1 MGEFSFH
8 TKLLLYI
15 QLAIAIS
22 IEWTISTIGIF
33 AIFIP
38 TMHLLPVEM
47 VYAKLNTRNV
57 ITGSN
62 INTYRPPRLRKT
74 TMTKNDQ
81 SPKTTLLHP
90 VI

>member
-1 MGEFSFH
+1 MTSIRSSGRERYFLFLSFNLLIMGEFSFH
-8 TKLLLYI
+8 TKLMLYI

-38 TMHLLPVEM
+38 TMHLLPVEI

-57 ITGSN
+57 ISVN
-62 INTYRPPRLRKT
+62 YI
-74 TMTKNDQ
+74 
-81 SPKTTLLHP
+81 
-90 VI
+90 

>member
-8 TKLLLYI
+8 IKLLLYI
-15 QLAIAIS
+15 QLAITIS
-22 IEWTISTIGIF
+22 IEWTISTIEIF

-57 ITGSN
+57 ITG
-62 INTYRPPRLRKT
+62 R
-74 TMTKNDQ
+74 
-81 SPKTTLLHP
+81 TLKL
-90 VI
+90 VK